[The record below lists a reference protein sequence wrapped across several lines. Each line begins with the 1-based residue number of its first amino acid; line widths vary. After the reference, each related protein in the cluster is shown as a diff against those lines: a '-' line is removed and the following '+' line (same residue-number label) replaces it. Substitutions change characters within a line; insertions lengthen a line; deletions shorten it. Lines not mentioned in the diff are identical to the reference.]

1 MKQMRIFKQETN
13 KSCGVACLRSI
24 FNYYGNNFSEKDV
37 WDKNKSFGKG
47 DEIRNPI
54 LSLGLT
60 ALKFGFKVKYIGYN
74 PTIANNNSNSK
85 DLKKSLKLKL
95 KNYFSFG
102 KFYVN
107 TAIKFL
113 ELGGEIVIDKLN
125 VKKLKKI
132 IDKDKFFLVE
142 IRPAFINKS
151 SSLSMN
157 HKVIVIGYNNK
168 GFIVLNPSNGAK
180 WLLSFDDFLLAFYAA
195 VPEILIIKNK
205 NNKNG
210 KNKK

>member
-1 MKQMRIFKQETN
+1 MEIKIFKQETN

-24 FNYYGNNFSEKDV
+24 FNHYGNNFSEKDV
-37 WDKNKSFGKG
+37 WKKHKSFGKG
-47 DEIRNPI
+47 DKIRNPI

-60 ALKFGFKVKYIGYN
+60 ALKFGFKVKYIGYD
-74 PTIANNNSNSK
+74 PIIANNNSNPK
-85 DLKKSLKLKL
+85 NLKKSLNIKS

-107 TAIKFL
+107 TALKFL

-125 VKKLKKI
+125 IKKLKAI

-151 SSLSMN
+151 SSVSFNMN
-157 HKVIVIGYNNK
+157 HKVIVIGYNKK
-168 GFIVLNPSNGAK
+168 GFKILNPSDGK
-180 WLLSFDDFLLAFYAA
+180 EYLWDFDSFLLAFYAA

-205 NNKNG
+205 
-210 KNKK
+210 

>member
-1 MKQMRIFKQETN
+1 MKQIKIFKQETS
-13 KSCGVACLRSI
+13 KSCGVACIRSI
-24 FNYYGNNFSEKDV
+24 LNYYGNNFSEKDI
-37 WDKNKSFGKG
+37 WNKHKSFGKG

-60 ALKFGFKVKYIGYN
+60 ALKFGFKVKYVGYN
-74 PTIANNNSNSK
+74 PIIANNNSNPK
-85 DLKKSLKLKL
+85 DLKKSLKIKS
-95 KNYFSFG
+95 KSYFSFG

-107 TAIKFL
+107 TALNFL
-113 ELGGEIVIDKLN
+113 EFGGEMVIDKLN

-142 IRPAFINKS
+142 IRPAFINKN

-180 WLLSFDDFLLAFYAA
+180 WLLSFDDFLLSFYSA

-205 NNKNG
+205 ED
-210 KNKK
+210 KK